1 MPQFDLTGHELASY
15 DPRLEAPADLDGF
28 WEQTLAETRAHDLDP
43 TMSRADSPFS
53 VIESY
58 DVSWRG
64 FGGDPIQGWLH
75 LPAGRVPGDGPLPA
89 VVQYQGYGGGRGLVF
104 EAVFWAAAGYAHLVM
119 DTRGQGSGWS
129 TGDTPDPA
137 GSAPAQPGYMTRGI
151 TAPAEYYYRR
161 VYADAVRAVEFM
173 RTVDEVDSNAIA
185 VTGASQGGGLS
196 LAAAGLADGVRA
208 VMPDVPFL
216 CDFRRSTHVAMTNPY
231 LEIVR
236 YLASHRD
243 HEDAVFATLAHFD
256 GAVLARRATAPAL
269 FSVALMDE
277 TCPPSTVYA
286 AFNAYGGPKEIVTY
300 PYNDHEGGEA
310 FHKARQA
317 AWLKE
322 TLAADYAAADPARA
336 ADPTRPG

>member
-1 MPQFDLTGHELASY
+1 MPYFDLPADQLAGY
-15 DPRLEAPADLDGF
+15 DPQLPEPDDLDQF
-28 WEQTLAETRAHDLDP
+28 WERTLAETRAVELEP
-43 TMSRADSPFS
+43 VLARADSPL
-53 VIESY
+53 VAVESY

-64 FGGDPIQGWLH
+64 FGGDVVRGWLH
-75 LPAGRVPGDGPLPA
+75 LPAPAVRGDGLLGA

-104 EAVFWAAAGYAHLVM
+104 ENVFWAAAGYAHLVM

-129 TGDTPDPA
+129 VGDTPDPA

-151 TAPAEYYYRR
+151 TDPAEYYYRR

-173 RTVDEVDSNAIA
+173 RGVEGVDGSRIA

-196 LAAAGLADGVRA
+196 LAVATLARDVVVA

-216 CDFRRSTHVAMTNPY
+216 CDFRRSSQIALTNPY

-236 YLASHRD
+236 YLAAHRD
-243 HEDAVFATLAHFD
+243 HEERAFATLSYFD

-286 AFNAYGGPKEIVTY
+286 AYNAYGGPKEIVAY

-310 FHKARQA
+310 FHRSRQA
-317 AWLKE
+317 AWL
-322 TLAADYAAADPARA
+322 AAAI
-336 ADPTRPG
+336 

>member
-1 MPQFDLTGHELASY
+1 MPHFDLTGHELTGY
-15 DPRLEAPADLDGF
+15 DPGLEAPADLDAF
-28 WEQTLAETRAHDLDP
+28 WEQTLAETRSSDLDP
-43 TMSRADSPFS
+43 VLARAESPLA

-64 FGGDPIQGWLH
+64 FGGDLVRGWLH
-75 LPAGRVPGDGPLPA
+75 LPAGRAPGDGPLPA
-89 VVQYQGYGGGRGLVF
+89 VIQYQGYGGGRGLVF
-104 EAVFWAAAGYAHLVM
+104 EDVFWAAAGYAHLVM

-151 TAPAEYYYRR
+151 TDPAAYYYRR

-173 RTVDEVDSNAIA
+173 RTVDEVDGAAIA

-196 LAAAGLADGVRA
+196 LAVAALADGVRA

-216 CDFRRSTHVAMTNPY
+216 CDFRRSSQVALTEPY

-243 HEDAVFATLAHFD
+243 HEEAAFATLSYFD
-256 GAVLARRATAPAL
+256 GAVLARRASAPAL

-310 FHKARQA
+310 FHKLRQA
-317 AWLKE
+317 GWLAE
-322 TLAADYAAADPARA
+322 QFSELS
-336 ADPTRPG
+336 GG

>member
-1 MPQFDLTGHELASY
+1 MPYFDLPADELAGY
-15 DPRLEAPADLDGF
+15 DPQLPEPADLDQF

-43 TMSRADSPFS
+43 VIERADSPL
-53 VIESY
+53 VAVESY

-64 FGGDPIQGWLH
+64 FGGDPVKGWLH
-75 LPAGRVPGDGPLPA
+75 LPARAVRGEAPLSA
-89 VVQYQGYGGGRGLVF
+89 VVQYQGYGGGRGLVI
-104 EAVFWAAAGYAHLVM
+104 EDVFWAAAGYAHLVM

-129 TGDTPDPA
+129 VGDTPDPA

-151 TAPAEYYYRR
+151 TDPADYYYRR

-173 RTVDEVDSNAIA
+173 RGIDGVDAARVA
-185 VTGASQGGGLS
+185 VSGASQGGGLS
-196 LAAAGLADGVRA
+196 LAVAALADGVAA

-216 CDFRRSTHVAMTNPY
+216 CDFRRATQIALTDPY

-236 YLASHRD
+236 YLAAHRD
-243 HEDAVFATLAHFD
+243 HHDTAFATLAYFD
-256 GAVLARRATAPAL
+256 GAVLARRAAAPAL

-286 AFNAYGGPKEIVTY
+286 AHNAYGGPKEIIAY

-317 AWLKE
+317 TWLAS
-322 TLAADYAAADPARA
+322 TLAMAA
-336 ADPTRPG
+336 GS

>member
-1 MPQFDLTGHELASY
+1 VPQFDLSGHELANY
-15 DPRLEAPADLDGF
+15 DPPLEAPGDLDAF
-28 WEQTLAETRAHDLDP
+28 WEQTLGETRAHELQP
-43 TMSRADSPFS
+43 VVARADSPFS
-53 VIESY
+53 VFESY

-64 FGGDPIQGWLH
+64 FGGDPIRGWLH
-75 LPAGRVPGDGPLPA
+75 LPAGRAPGDGPLPA
-89 VVQYQGYGGGRGLVF
+89 VIQYQGYGGGRGLVF
-104 EAVFWAAAGYAHLVM
+104 ENVFWAAAGYAHLIM

-151 TAPAEYYYRR
+151 TDPAAYYYRR

-173 RTVDEVDSNAIA
+173 RTVDEVDGTAIA

-196 LAAAGLADGVRA
+196 LAVAALADGVGA
-208 VMPDVPFL
+208 VMSDVPFL
-216 CDFRRSTHVAMTNPY
+216 CDFPRASQVAMKNPY

-236 YLASHRD
+236 YLAVHRD
-243 HEDAVFATLAHFD
+243 HEEAAFATLAYFD
-256 GAVLARRATAPAL
+256 GAVLARRASAPAL

-286 AFNAYGGPKEIVTY
+286 AYNAYAGTKEIVTY

-310 FHKARQA
+310 FHKVRQA
-317 AWLKE
+317 AWLTE
-322 TLAADYAAADPARA
+322 AMAAPAGPTAA
-336 ADPTRPG
+336 G

>member
-1 MPQFDLTGHELASY
+1 MPQFDLTPDQLAAY
-15 DPRLEAPADLDGF
+15 DPQLEAPADLEAF
-28 WEQTLAETRAHDLDP
+28 WERTLGETRSHPLDP
-43 TMSRADSPFS
+43 VIARAQTPF
-53 VIESY
+53 VVVESY

-64 FGGDPIQGWLH
+64 FGGDPISGWLH
-75 LPAGRVPGDGPLPA
+75 LPAGRVPSDGPLPA
-89 VVQYQGYGGGRGLVF
+89 VIQYQGYGGGRGLVF
-104 EAVFWAAAGYAHLVM
+104 ENVFWAAAGYAHLVM

-137 GSAPAQPGYMTRGI
+137 GSAPAQPGYMTRGL
-151 TAPAEYYYRR
+151 TDPANYYYRR
-161 VYADAVRAVEFM
+161 VYADAVRAVEFV
-173 RTVDEVDSNAIA
+173 RTIDGVDGSAVA

-196 LAAAGLADGVRA
+196 LAVAALADGVRA
-208 VMPDVPFL
+208 VMSDVPFL
-216 CDFRRSTHVAMTNPY
+216 CDFRRSSRVAMTNPY

-243 HEDAVFATLAHFD
+243 HEEAAFATLSYFD
-256 GAVLARRATAPAL
+256 GAVLARRASAPAL

-310 FHKARQA
+310 FHKLRQA
-317 AWLKE
+317 AWLAD
-322 TLAADYAAADPARA
+322 TLAAGAPPAHPA
-336 ADPTRPG
+336 SG

>member
-1 MPQFDLTGHELASY
+1 MPQFDLSGHELASY
-15 DPRLEAPADLDGF
+15 DPPLQAPDDLDAF
-28 WEQTLAETRAHDLDP
+28 WEQTLAETRDHELQP
-43 TMSRADSPFS
+43 VLSRIESPL
-53 VIESY
+53 VVLESY

-64 FGGDPIQGWLH
+64 FDGDPIRGWLH
-75 LPAGRVPGDGPLPA
+75 LPAARAPGDGPLPA
-89 VVQYQGYGGGRGLVF
+89 VIQYQGYGGGRGLVF
-104 EAVFWAAAGYAHLVM
+104 EDVFWAAAGYAHLVM

-129 TGDTPDPA
+129 TGVTPDPA

-151 TAPAEYYYRR
+151 TDPASYYYRR

-173 RTVDEVDSNAIA
+173 RTVDAVDDAAIA

-196 LAAAGLADGVRA
+196 LAVAALDDGVRA
-208 VMPDVPFL
+208 VMTDVPFL
-216 CDFRRSTHVAMTNPY
+216 CDFRRSTQVAMTNPY

-243 HEDAVFATLAHFD
+243 HEDAAFATLAYFD
-256 GAVLARRATAPAL
+256 GAVLARRASAPAL

-286 AFNAYGGPKEIVTY
+286 AFNAYGGPKEIVAY

-310 FHKARQA
+310 FHKVRQA
-317 AWLKE
+317 AWLAE
-322 TLAADYAAADPARA
+322 QFSGGA
-336 ADPTRPG
+336 GG

>member
-1 MPQFDLTGHELASY
+1 MPYFDLPTHELVGY
-15 DPRLEAPADLDGF
+15 DPRLAAPDDLDGF
-28 WEQTLAETRAHDLDP
+28 WEQTLSETRGYDLEP
-43 TMSRADSPFS
+43 VMQRARSPL
-53 VIESY
+53 VAIESF

-64 FGGDPIQGWLH
+64 FGGDVIRGWLH
-75 LPAGRVPGDGPLPA
+75 LPAAPVRGEAPLPG

-104 EAVFWAAAGYAHLVM
+104 EDVFWAAAGYAHLVM

-129 TGDTPDPA
+129 VGDTPDPA

-151 TAPAEYYYRR
+151 TDPAEYYYRR

-173 RTVDEVDSNAIA
+173 RGLDGVDGARVA

-196 LAAAGLADGVRA
+196 LAAAALADGVVA

-216 CDFRRSTHVAMTNPY
+216 CDFRRASQMALTNPY

-236 YLASHRD
+236 YLKAHRD
-243 HEDAVFATLAHFD
+243 HEDAAFATLAYFD

-286 AFNAYGGPKEIVTY
+286 AYNAYAGPKEIAAY

-310 FHKARQA
+310 FHRSRQA
-317 AWLKE
+317 AWLAE
-322 TLAADYAAADPARA
+322 TLVASAS
-336 ADPTRPG
+336 